1 MTDVAVFQDP
11 DLLTLFETYTASPTS
26 IGAHYAQ
33 AAEKAKS
40 NDPLIVATGSDIALY
55 PGSGAPPMIEGFRLS
70 TRGFKEMAGV
80 SHLGPAM
87 ATLARLK
94 ELDDSGVWRADAE
107 ALLAS
112 TRCARAANTEALWR
126 DAISVA
132 AFAGR
137 EAAIASMIDYSC
149 RITERVLERA
159 LADDAYL
166 TAAHLRADY
175 FDGPADDLPVPF
187 NRVMVATFFLTGMD
201 ISCRLINWFDEIDL
215 DWERAMVIVAG
226 RAGRPTS
233 GVTRDSNSVAGTIEA
248 ASRGRLPAANLLI
261 APHAPVFSMFD
272 GTNLDEVAALEH
284 DYRLLWAQTLA
295 TFDLGELMFAGYP
308 CFRAQSQS
316 RPTLT
321 RETRSVDSM
330 PAISSPTD
338 WVAMTTRL
346 RVVLEDPRQLLSGAV
361 TDYAAELL
369 IAAGNDPLAVTVP
382 GLDGEPYPKPTDR
395 DSAIRNQRPTS
406 RRELSDASAIS
417 DEPTE
422 GGAHQ

>member
-1 MTDVAVFQDP
+1 MAAFQDP

-55 PGSGAPPMIEGFRLS
+55 PGRGASPMIEGFRLS

-94 ELDDSGVWRADAE
+94 ELDDNGPWRADAE

-112 TRCARAANTEALWR
+112 MRGARAASSEELWR
-126 DAISVA
+126 DCISVA

-149 RITERVLERA
+149 RVSERVLERA
-159 LADDAYL
+159 LADDTYL
-166 TAAHLRADY
+166 TAERLRTDY

-201 ISCRLINWFDEIDL
+201 ISCRLISWFDQIDL
-215 DWERAMVIVAG
+215 DWERAMVIIAG

-233 GVTRDSNSVAGTIEA
+233 GVTRDSNSVAGTIDA
-248 ASRGRLPAANLLI
+248 ASRGRLPAAHLLI

-284 DYRLLWAQTLA
+284 DYRMLWAQTLA
-295 TFDLGELMFAGYP
+295 TFDLGELMFSQYP
-308 CFRAQSQS
+308 RFRAEPQS
-316 RPTLT
+316 RPALT
-321 RETRSVDSM
+321 PETGSVDSM

-338 WVAMTTRL
+338 WLAMTTRL

-369 IAAGNDPLAVTVP
+369 IAADNDPLAVTVP
-382 GLDGEPYPKPTDR
+382 GLDGEPYPGTTNRGFVHRPPTPR
-395 DSAIRNQRPTS
+395 V
-406 RRELSDASAIS
+406 LSDAPAITT
-417 DEPTE
+417 EPTE

>member
-1 MTDVAVFQDP
+1 MAAFQNP
-11 DLLTLFETYTASPTS
+11 DLIKLFETYTASPTS

-33 AAEKAKS
+33 AAEKARS

-55 PGSGAPPMIEGFRLS
+55 PGSGATPMIEGFRLS

-94 ELDDSGVWRADAE
+94 ELDDNGPWRADAD

-112 TRCARAANTEALWR
+112 TRAARTANSEALWR
-126 DAISVA
+126 DGICVS

-149 RITERVLERA
+149 RVTERVLERA

-166 TAAHLRADY
+166 TAERLRVDY
-175 FDGPADDLPVPF
+175 FDGPTDHLPVPF

-201 ISCRLINWFDEIDL
+201 ISYRLINWFDKIDL

-248 ASRGRLPAANLLI
+248 ASRGRLPAAHLLI

-272 GTNLDEVAALEH
+272 GTNLDEVTALEH

-295 TFDLGELMFAGYP
+295 TFDLGEAMFAGYP
-308 CFRAQSQS
+308 RFCPQLQS

-321 RETRSVDSM
+321 AEAGSVDSM
-330 PAISSPTD
+330 PTITSPTD
-338 WVAMTTRL
+338 WLAMTTRL

-369 IAAGNDPLAVTVP
+369 IAVGNDPRAVNVP
-382 GLDGEPYPKPTDR
+382 GLDGESYPESTKKP
-395 DSAIRNQRPTS
+395 N
-406 RRELSDASAIS
+406 
-417 DEPTE
+417 E
-422 GGAHQ
+422 GGTHQ